1 MNSRRFAITVVLIL
15 LATCSYPMYQMWQT
29 QGLVFYTNAYDE
41 TSYLQYDYSKA
52 TQGPMRVSQYVVTA
66 LHEIGLSAGG
76 INLLFDLL
84 AIPVCLLFLVKT
96 FRLLGFENSKA
107 NLAAFTIV
115 FLPLLFG
122 GLNPWVDQFFSQN
135 LQNGMVYWVSTPE
148 AAFSPLLRSPEPQF
162 SLTILSIAVWWS
174 INKRSFWW
182 LYPVLPFLYPFI
194 AVPCGFVVLA
204 LHLRQ
209 LLPWMRARPW
219 SPPLIAFLMLA
230 TAMALYHVLLFSE
243 QMARLTV
250 ATHEPML
257 SFTATVCLVIYAL
270 GYHACEPRF
279 RFALGVVA
287 LAPLAAIN
295 LQVISGRL
303 AQPNAFE
310 QYFGIICAAGLMVFT
325 FDRRAARYL
334 LFATSVFLALFSA
347 HRDFMTN
354 RALNS
359 RVTLSEDLRSTL
371 RTDADNVAVD
381 NTSLASRLNML
392 YPRQASTRFGYE
404 RSFGALCN
412 AEQVRDYL
420 GAKRLIQNR
429 PEAAG
434 AFEAVFQTLDGAY
447 TYQGADFILLHVGRK
462 TDFPVGHKLDRLD
475 ADTTIPQ
482 LHVVRTTT
490 APTAAVSGL
499 LHRCIMGC
507 LALISGYLLCGFVP
521 QRYRL
526 AVESKVV
533 SLLSSTVAK
542 LTGGQRFGG
551 KLSGAKSAA
560 GSISASKSS

>member
-1 MNSRRFAITVVLIL
+1 MNSRLFAITVVLIL
-15 LATCSYPMYQMWQT
+15 LATCSYPLYQMWQT

-52 TQGPMRVSQYVVTA
+52 TQGPMRVSQYLVTA
-66 LHEIGLSAGG
+66 LHELGLSGGG

-96 FRLLGFENSKA
+96 FRLLGFENPKA

-135 LQNGMVYWVSTPE
+135 LQSGMVYWVSTPE
-148 AAFSPLLRSPEPQF
+148 ASFSPLLRTPEPQF
-162 SLTILSIAVWWS
+162 SLTILSVAVWWS
-174 INKRSFWW
+174 IRKRSFWW

-194 AVPCGFVVLA
+194 AVPCGFVLLS

-219 SPPLIAFLMLA
+219 SPPLTAFLSLA
-230 TAMALYHVLLFSE
+230 SAMALYHVILFSE
-243 QMARLTV
+243 QMEILTV
-250 ATHEPML
+250 ATREPML
-257 SFTATVCLVIYAL
+257 SFTATGCLVIFAL

-279 RFALGVVA
+279 RYVLGVVA

-303 AQPNAFE
+303 AQPNGFE
-310 QYFGIICAAGLMVFT
+310 QYFGVICAAGLMVFT

-359 RVTLSEDLRSTL
+359 TVTLSDDLRSTL
-371 RTDADNVAVD
+371 RTDAANVAVD
-381 NTSLASRLNML
+381 KTSLASRMNML

-412 AEQVRDYL
+412 AEQVREYL
-420 GAKRLIQNR
+420 RAKRLIQSQ
-429 PEAAG
+429 PELAG
-434 AFEAVFQTLDGAY
+434 AFETVFETLDGAY

-462 TDFPVGHKLDRLD
+462 TEFQVRNKLERLGSD
-475 ADTTIPQ
+475 ATVPQ
-482 LHVVRTTT
+482 LHFVRTTPV
-490 APTAAVSGL
+490 PTAAVSGL
-499 LHRCIMGC
+499 LHRCIVGC
-507 LALISGYLLCGFVP
+507 MALIAVYPLCWLVP
-521 QRYRL
+521 ERYRL

-533 SLLSSTVAK
+533 SFVKSTAAK
-542 LTGGQRFGG
+542 LTGS
-551 KLSGAKSAA
+551 KLPGAKPSGRVSAT
-560 GSISASKSS
+560 KSS